1 MELARRGHRVDLYDR
16 GSEPVTQASFW
27 NEGKIHLGLVYAN
40 DPTGRTHETMLRG
53 ALHFVPYLARW
64 LDGPVMLESEPFDY
78 AVHRTSLLSVE
89 RVAAHFS
96 RVEACYDAMSEG
108 LGLRYPGIDKRPF
121 VVPMTGRERSA
132 RFDPELVPMA
142 YRTGERFAN
151 PRLLAI
157 RLRAAIAA
165 EPRIAFI
172 GDTHVT
178 GIKPGDDGRIGVES
192 EREGEGFFAR
202 YGQVVNALW
211 AGRLKI
217 DRSADVAYRRSWLYR
232 TKLGLVLPARIDTPP
247 VPSVT
252 FVLGSYGDTV
262 RYDDGMLYLSWYPDC
277 MIGSSS
283 ELVSPDFIA
292 RLDAEA
298 RAAIAEA
305 SLAALSTLVP
315 SLKAYGTQ
323 LGNATVGGGVIAA
336 WGDAGIEDP
345 ASELHRRYDIGV
357 SSYGRYH
364 SVDTGKYTMAPLFA
378 VEACDR
384 IEGAV

>member
-64 LDGPVMLESEPFDY
+64 LDGPVTLERESFDY

-89 RVAAHFS
+89 RIAAHFA

-108 LGLRYPGIDKRPF
+108 LGLRYPGIAEQPF
-121 VVPMTGRERSA
+121 AVAMNKHERDD
-132 RFDPELVPMA
+132 RFDPGLIVMA
-142 YRTGERFAN
+142 YRTAERVAN
-151 PRLLAI
+151 PRSLAA

-165 EPRIAFI
+165 EPRIAFM
-172 GDTHVT
+172 GDTFVT
-178 GIKPGDDGRIGVES
+178 GVRTGDQGRIGIES
-192 EREGEGFFAR
+192 RCD
-202 YGQVVNALW
+202 GQVSSAIYDHVVNALW
-211 AGRLKI
+211 AGRLEI
-217 DRSADVAYRRSWLYR
+217 DRSGDVAYRRSWLYR
-232 TKLGLVLPARIDTPP
+232 TKLGLLLPSQTNLPS

-262 RYDDGMLYLSWYPDC
+262 RYDDGTLYLSWYPDC

-283 ELVSPDFIA
+283 DLVSPDFIA
-292 RLDAEA
+292 DLDETA
-298 RAAIAEA
+298 RAEIAEA
-305 SLAALSTLVP
+305 SLAALTALLP
-315 SLKAYGTQ
+315 SLAPYRAQLCKAQ
-323 LGNATVGGGVIAA
+323 VGGGVIAA

-378 VEACDR
+378 VETCDR
-384 IEGAV
+384 IEGAI